1 MNDPFSQN
9 NVNGKIPLIQK
20 TIERLS
26 DLLGPRVNLLKTPLV
41 MRSWGPRESPIL
53 DMESPYFKG
62 PRVKFT
68 STFIN
73 AKKTKDNFC
82 FLIVANSF
90 KATFSS
96 HAMVGWWCDGVLTLF
111 DPNGDFYTPDPDSV
125 YNGYGYFKAP
135 QVRGLNNPLYNTLLH
150 YFRNLEKVRVYTGA
164 SIPCPKGES
173 RTCAYRALMYIVAT
187 GLSKDP
193 VEVVRYTSKLVK
205 TKFKEL
211 KDLTKTNSPNVKN
224 LVDSLFAVN
233 KNTSIDTTYLN
244 LHQPPPQPPRT
255 RPPLPPPDLQPP
267 GKRRKATS

>member
-9 NVNGKIPLIQK
+9 NVNGKIPPIKQ

-26 DLLGPRVNLLKTPLV
+26 KLLEPRVKLLKTPLV
-41 MRSWGPRESPIL
+41 MRSWGSRDSPKL
-53 DMESPYFKG
+53 EMESPYFVG

-73 AKKTKDNFC
+73 AKKTVNNFC
-82 FLIVANSF
+82 FLIVATSF
-90 KATFSS
+90 KETFSS
-96 HAMVGWWCDGVLTLF
+96 HAMTGWWCDGVLTLF
-111 DPNGDFYTPDPDSV
+111 DPNGDFDTPVSDSV

-135 QVRGLNNPLYNTLLH
+135 QVRGLKNPLYNTLLH
-150 YFRNLEKVRVYTGA
+150 YFRNLKKVRVYTGPH
-164 SIPCPKGES
+164 IPCPAGES
-173 RTCAYRALMYIVAT
+173 RTCAYRTLMYIVAS
-187 GLSKDP
+187 GMSNDP
-193 VEVVRYTSKLVK
+193 VDVVQYTSKLVQ

-211 KDLTKTNSPNVKN
+211 KELTKANSPNVKK
-224 LVDSLFAVN
+224 LVNSLFTVN

-244 LHQPPPQPPRT
+244 LHQLPPPPRT